1 MLTITLH
8 RPMMLFL
15 KPSQEAVTA
24 LYILRI
30 DIASPI
36 GTTFCGLPLEGYASP
51 VGRGAW
57 HQRGAER
64 WLLRRSVASSAL
76 PRLVTSRGRQKC
88 KLDLNAVLHGCGS
101 TRARER

>member
-51 VGRGAW
+51 VGRGSA
-57 HQRGAER
+57 RAAGR
-64 WLLRRSVASSAL
+64 PRRS
-76 PRLVTSRGRQKC
+76 T
-88 KLDLNAVLHGCGS
+88 LHPFS
-101 TRARER
+101 